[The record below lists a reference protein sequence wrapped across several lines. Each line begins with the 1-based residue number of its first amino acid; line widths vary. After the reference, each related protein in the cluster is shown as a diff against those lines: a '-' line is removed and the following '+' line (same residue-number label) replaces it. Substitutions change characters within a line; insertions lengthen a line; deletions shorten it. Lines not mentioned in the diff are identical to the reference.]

1 MTWNE
6 TTTMTSSCLLLCQQT
21 VTFVGL
27 PKLAAMA
34 FPSTRDRN
42 EDPSTEAPTV
52 TAGEKTSEARFQP
65 KIPDETA

>member
-1 MTWNE
+1 MTWIE
-6 TTTMTSSCLLLCQQT
+6 TTTMTSSCLLLCRRT

-27 PKLAAMA
+27 LKLAVMV

-52 TAGEKTSEARFQP
+52 TAGEKTLEAGFQP
-65 KIPDETA
+65 KIPDKTE